1 MSRSSQSGFTLIES
15 MVVAIMVAVIGSM
28 VIPQIQEV
36 LSSYRLAASANLVA
50 DELNAGWVLAV
61 STGSVHVVTIDGS
74 DETIQITDPND
85 SANIPRTE
93 KPLQEGSSF
102 SSWDP
107 IRFYSRGLVDGGD
120 IVIEDNFGETRTITI
135 TAGGEITIN

>member
-15 MVVAIMVAVIGSM
+15 MVVGIMVAVIGSM

-61 STGSVHVVTIDGS
+61 STGSVHVATIDGS
-74 DETIQITDPND
+74 VETIQITDPND

-93 KPLQEGSSF
+93 KSLQEGSSF
-102 SSWDP
+102 SSWDS

>member
-15 MVVAIMVAVIGSM
+15 MVVGIMVTVIGSM
-28 VIPQIQEV
+28 VIPQIQGV

>member
-1 MSRSSQSGFTLIES
+1 MHRSSQIGFTLIET
-15 MVVAIMVAVIGSM
+15 MVVGIMVTILGTL
-28 VIPQIQEV
+28 VIPQIQGT
-36 LSSYRLAASANLVA
+36 LSAYRLTASANLVA
-50 DELNAGWVLAV
+50 DELNAGWALAV
-61 STGSVHVVTIDGS
+61 STGSVHVVTVDGV

-85 SANIPRTE
+85 AANLPRTE

-102 SSWDP
+102 TSWDP

-120 IVIEDNFGETRTITI
+120 IVIQDNFSNSLTITI

>member
-1 MSRSSQSGFTLIES
+1 
-15 MVVAIMVAVIGSM
+15 MVVGIMVAVIGSM

>member
-15 MVVAIMVAVIGSM
+15 MVVGIMVAVIGSM

>member
-15 MVVAIMVAVIGSM
+15 MVVGIMVTVIGSM
-28 VIPQIQEV
+28 VIPQIQGV

-102 SSWDP
+102 SSWDS